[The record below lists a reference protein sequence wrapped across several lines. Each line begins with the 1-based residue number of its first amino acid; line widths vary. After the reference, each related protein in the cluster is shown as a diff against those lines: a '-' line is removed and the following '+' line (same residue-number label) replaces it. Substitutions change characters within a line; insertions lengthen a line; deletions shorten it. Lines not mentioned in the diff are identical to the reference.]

1 MNACNYYFWFMRIF
15 LLLCIVGIVS
25 CSGKKTESTKVDSDP
40 KVTSA
45 PIEKSGNSFSS
56 QPCQLDANLHYSVYY
71 PTRFSAKEKLPI
83 LILFDPHGDPEFPL
97 EMYKSLANAYDFIL
111 MASKESKNGNN
122 AEQTANIIQ
131 SMLYQCRQ
139 IEKVDTNQIFAGGFS
154 GGARV
159 AAMLALSSTS
169 VKGLVVCGAG
179 IPAGSWTGVPPNLI
193 VGIAGNSDMNLS
205 EVLNFK
211 TQDPRM
217 MSRYQ
222 TIRFSGEHAWP
233 PVSVME
239 NAFIAFRAI
248 AQRDRFTPVDTKQLE
263 SGLAFLKHQSDSVS
277 NVIEKVELY
286 KNMVKNFQGMLNT
299 QNVEATLQ
307 KLLNSM
313 EYKQGLSVENEFK
326 QTELKNRDYF
336 LRALGAKDTGWWKTE
351 FHRWESTTA
360 SKSPQAFEDMK
371 NRVRG
376 VISLST
382 YMSLNRA
389 ISALHKEQSAYFS
402 FIYRLVD
409 PKNNEAW
416 YLSSVS
422 AAMDGNKDQCIRFL
436 EEAMKNGFHDVARCR
451 TEPAFMSLQSDSQ
464 FQEKVNQINN

>member
-1 MNACNYYFWFMRIF
+1 MRIF
-15 LLLCIVGIVS
+15 LLLCFVGIVS
-25 CSGKKTESTKVDSDP
+25 CSGKKTETSTVDSHP
-40 KVTSA
+40 EVTSA
-45 PIEKSGNSFSS
+45 PIEKAGHAFSH
-56 QPCQLDANLHYSVYY
+56 QPCQLDANLHYSIYY
-71 PTRFSAKEKLPI
+71 PTRFSAKGKLPI

-97 EMYKSLANAYDFIL
+97 EKYKSLANSYDFIL
-111 MASKESKNGNN
+111 MAAKESKNGNN

-131 SMLYQCRQ
+131 SMLYQCRL
-139 IEKVDTNQIFAGGFS
+139 IEKVDTNQIFSGGFS

-159 AAMLALSSTS
+159 ASMLALSSPS

-179 IPAGSWTGVPPNLI
+179 LPAGSWTGVPPYLI

-233 PVSVME
+233 PASVME
-239 NAFIAFRAI
+239 NAFIAFTAI
-248 AQRDRFTPVDTKQLE
+248 AQRDRFTPVNTKQLE
-263 SGLAFLKHQSDSVS
+263 LGLAFLKHQSDSVS

-286 KNMVKNFQGMLNT
+286 MNMVKNFQGMLNT
-299 QNVEATLQ
+299 QSVEASLQ
-307 KLLNSM
+307 KLINSI

-326 QTELKNRDYF
+326 LIESKNRDYF
-336 LRALGAKDTGWWKTE
+336 LRALGAKDTLWWRAE
-351 FHRWESTTA
+351 FQRWESTNA

-389 ISALHKEQSAYFS
+389 ITALHKEQSAYFS
-402 FIYRLVD
+402 SIYRMVD
-409 PKNNEAW
+409 PKNSEAW
-416 YLSSVS
+416 YLSAVS
-422 AAMDGNKDQCIRFL
+422 AAMDGNGEDCFL
-436 EEAMKNGFHDVARCR
+436 YLDVAIQKGFKDATRCR
-451 TEPAFMSLQSDSQ
+451 IEPAFMSLQNDSR
-464 FQEKVNQINN
+464 FQEKINQINN

>member
-1 MNACNYYFWFMRIF
+1 MNACNHYFWFMRIF
-15 LLLCIVGIVS
+15 LLLCFVVIIS
-25 CSGKKTESTKVDSDP
+25 CSGKKSEPSKVDSNLE
-40 KVTSA
+40 VASA
-45 PIEKSGNSFSS
+45 PIEKAGHAFSH

-71 PTRFSAKEKLPI
+71 PTRFSSKEKFPL
-83 LILFDPHGDPEFPL
+83 LILFDPHGDPDFPI
-97 EMYKSLANAYDFIL
+97 EKYKSLANTYDFIL
-111 MASKESKNGNN
+111 IASKESKNGNS

-131 SMLYQCRQ
+131 SMFYQCLI

-159 AAMLALSSTS
+159 ASMLALSPSG

-179 IPAGSWTGVPPNLI
+179 IPAGSWTGVPPHLV

-205 EVLNFK
+205 EILNFK

-233 PVSVME
+233 PASVME
-239 NAFIAFRAI
+239 NAFIAFTAI
-248 AQRDRFTPVDTKQLE
+248 AQRDRFTEVNTKQLDA
-263 SGLAFLKHQSDSVS
+263 GLAFLMHQSDSVS

-299 QNVEATLQ
+299 TNVEASLQ
-307 KLLNSM
+307 KLMNSI
-313 EYKQGLSVENEFK
+313 EYKQALSVESEFK
-326 QTELKNRDYF
+326 QIESKNRDYF
-336 LRALGAKDTGWWKTE
+336 LRALGSKDTIWWRTE
-351 FHRWESTTA
+351 FERWESTSST
-360 SKSPQAFEDMK
+360 KSPQAFEDMK

-389 ISALHKEQSAYFS
+389 INAIHKEQSAYFS
-402 FIYRLVD
+402 NIYRMVD
-409 PKNNEAW
+409 PKNTEAW
-416 YLSSVS
+416 YLSAVS
-422 AAMDGNKDQCIRFL
+422 AAMDGNGEDCFLFL
-436 EEAMKNGFHDVARCR
+436 EEAIQRGFKDATRCR
-451 TEPAFMSLQSDSQ
+451 IEPAFMSLQNDSR

>member
-15 LLLCIVGIVS
+15 LLLCLVAIVS
-25 CSGKKTESTKVDSDP
+25 CSGKKTESTKVDS
-40 KVTSA
+40 VSEETSV
-45 PIEKSGNSFSS
+45 PLEKAGHSFSN

-71 PTRFSAKEKLPI
+71 PTLFSSKEKFPI
-83 LILFDPHGDPEFPL
+83 LILFDPHGDPDLPL
-97 EMYKSLANAYDFIL
+97 EKYKSLANDYDFIL
-111 MASKESKNGNN
+111 IASKESKNGNS

-131 SMLYQCRQ
+131 SMLFQCRLL
-139 IEKVDTNQIFAGGFS
+139 EKVDTNQIFAGGFS

-159 AAMLALSSTS
+159 ASMLALSSPS

-179 IPAGSWTGVPPNLI
+179 LPAGSWTGVPPHLV

-205 EVLNFK
+205 EILNFK

-233 PVSVME
+233 PASVME
-239 NAFIAFRAI
+239 NAFIAFTAI
-248 AQRDRFTPVDTKQLE
+248 AQRDRFTEVNTKQLE
-263 SGLAFLKHQSDSVS
+263 SGLAFLKHQSDSIS

-299 QNVEATLQ
+299 TQVETSLQ
-307 KLLNSM
+307 KLMNSI
-313 EYKQGLSVENEFK
+313 EYKQALSVESEFK
-326 QTELKNRDYF
+326 QIESKNRDYF
-336 LRALGAKDTGWWKTE
+336 LRALGAKDTLWWRTE
-351 FHRWESTTA
+351 FQRWESTNA
-360 SKSPQAFEDMK
+360 GKSPQAFEDMK

-402 FIYRLVD
+402 SIYRLVD

-422 AAMDGNKDQCIRFL
+422 AAMDGNRDDCIRFL
-436 EEAMKNGFHDVARCR
+436 DEAIKNGFHDVSRCR

-464 FQEKVNQINN
+464 FQEKINQINN

>member
-1 MNACNYYFWFMRIF
+1 
-15 LLLCIVGIVS
+15 
-25 CSGKKTESTKVDSDP
+25 
-40 KVTSA
+40 
-45 PIEKSGNSFSS
+45 
-56 QPCQLDANLHYSVYY
+56 
-71 PTRFSAKEKLPI
+71 
-83 LILFDPHGDPEFPL
+83 
-97 EMYKSLANAYDFIL
+97 
-111 MASKESKNGNN
+111 
-122 AEQTANIIQ
+122 
-131 SMLYQCRQ
+131 
-139 IEKVDTNQIFAGGFS
+139 
-154 GGARV
+154 
-159 AAMLALSSTS
+159 
-169 VKGLVVCGAG
+169 
-179 IPAGSWTGVPPNLI
+179 
-193 VGIAGNSDMNLS
+193 
-205 EVLNFK
+205 
-211 TQDPRM
+211 
-217 MSRYQ
+217 
-222 TIRFSGEHAWP
+222 
-233 PVSVME
+233 
-239 NAFIAFRAI
+239 
-248 AQRDRFTPVDTKQLE
+248 
-263 SGLAFLKHQSDSVS
+263 
-277 NVIEKVELY
+277 
-286 KNMVKNFQGMLNT
+286 MVKNFQGMLNT

-451 TEPAFMSLQSDSQ
+451 TEPAFISLQSDSQ

>member
-1 MNACNYYFWFMRIF
+1 MNACNHYFWFMRIF
-15 LLLCIVGIVS
+15 LLLCFVGIVS
-25 CSGKKTESTKVDSDP
+25 CSGEKTESTKVDANP
-40 KVTSA
+40 EVTSA
-45 PIEKSGNSFSS
+45 PIEKSGNSFTS

-71 PTRFSAKEKLPI
+71 PTRFKTNEKLPI

-97 EMYKSLANAYDFIL
+97 EKYKSLANAYDFIL
-111 MASKESKNGNN
+111 LASKESKNGNN
-122 AEQTANIIQ
+122 AEQTASIIQ
-131 SMLYQCRQ
+131 SMLFQCQ
-139 IEKVDTNQIFAGGFS
+139 LIEKVDTNQIFAGGFS
-154 GGARV
+154 GGARI

-222 TIRFSGEHAWP
+222 TIRFSGDHAWP
-233 PVSVME
+233 PSSVME
-239 NAFIAFRAI
+239 NAFIAFTAI
-248 AQRDRFTPVDTKQLE
+248 SQRDRFTPVDTKQLE
-263 SGLAFLKHQSDSVS
+263 QGLAFLKHQSDSVS

-299 QNVEATLQ
+299 MNVEATLQ

-409 PKNNEAW
+409 PKNSEAW

-422 AAMDGNKDQCIRFL
+422 AAMDGNKDHCIRFL
-436 EEAMKNGFHDVARCR
+436 EEAIKNGFHDVARCR